1 MKQIT
6 LDGNILADAEKI
18 HDYLKKA
25 LDLPAHY
32 GNNLDALFDILT
44 EFTFPKIVFI
54 NYKNFEKKVPNFVR
68 KLKTLNE
75 NLISEGSSNIIEFM

>member
-32 GNNLDALFDILT
+32 GNNLDALYDCLGDLEDLEITITTPKEFDL
-44 EFTFPKIVFI
+44 FYLKVVRVF
-54 NYKNFEKKVPNFVR
+54 NAADRGNDS
-68 KLKTLNE
+68 LNVIY
-75 NLISEGSSNIIEFM
+75 LDA

>member
-1 MKQIT
+1 MIT
-6 LDGNILADAEKI
+6 SFSAISARDTISFFVRGWTGDAAKT
-18 HDYLKKA
+18 
-25 LDLPAHY
+25 
-32 GNNLDALFDILT
+32 NCVSF
-44 EFTFPKIVFI
+44 KIVFI